1 MRGPSSRSRVPSSFP
16 SSSFSSARPP
26 FVRAAALASEESSRL
41 PPRSLSTALLRD
53 RFEET
58 LRRRSRRGSSPR
70 ATRDKQSSPSL
81 LNASQSSLLS
91 FSSSRRLAPLSPSS
105 SSTSSPDGRLSS
117 PRPPSSSSRERSP
130 SLPSSRRR
138 HSPARRQPPLF
149 RPDAPSPQS
158 RRSASLRQ
166 AAYEQKLR
174 RFQAKLRAADL
185 LLSPPRSPATSSAP
199 PSPSPSQVPC
209 SPRSPV
215 SDRTRAAT
223 RDREAKREEALSVVS
238 TSTPASS
245 YASRNASL
253 PPLSSRVPSLRELY
267 SRANRAARESEPR
280 PTRQGPDFREGR
292 ASSRC
297 SPRQSSLSSSSV
309 RSGPRN
315 GKACTMTGSASD
327 EALEVRVKNVEEKA
341 AQIKFAFNTR
351 SKLQQQEVNSLNDR
365 LAALRLRRDLPVSGF
380 LGSAGMAERLIKDE
394 LQANKHARLAFAEQ
408 CVSDGDC
415 MLQGV
420 RDLHRKTSEKTRAR
434 RGAES
439 GVAEIEESMQGC
451 REVLQAL
458 GDSRKSLE
466 SSLQR
471 LLSEAFQGVQETI
484 SQERRICDDAEASM
498 RRMLEEL
505 RQQARGDI
513 RASRENRE
521 QVEEQIL
528 QLLEDACVKVET
540 SVLTNANLPQQA

>member
-1 MRGPSSRSRVPSSFP
+1 MFLPPLLDMPGPSRSRFPSSF
-16 SSSFSSARPP
+16 SSSTFSSARPP
-26 FVRAAALASEESSRL
+26 FVRASSLASQESSRL

-53 RFEET
+53 RLEET
-58 LRRRSRRGSSPR
+58 LRGRSRRGSSPR
-70 ATRDKQSSPSL
+70 AAREKQSSPSL

-91 FSSSRRLAPLSPSS
+91 FSSSRRLAPPSPSS

-117 PRPPSSSSRERSP
+117 PRRPSSSTREPSP

-138 HSPARRQPPLF
+138 NSPARRQPPLF
-149 RPDAPSPQS
+149 WPDAPSPQS

-185 LLSPPRSPATSSAP
+185 LLSPPLSPATSSAP
-199 PSPSPSQVPC
+199 PSPSPPQVSC

-215 SDRTRAAT
+215 SDR
-223 RDREAKREEALSVVS
+223 KREEAPSVVS

-253 PPLSSRVPSLRELY
+253 PPLSSRVSSLRELY
-267 SRANRAARESEPR
+267 LRANRSARESESR
-280 PTRQGPDFREGR
+280 PTRQSPDLREGR

-297 SPRQSSLSSSSV
+297 SPRQSSLSSSFSV

-341 AQIKFAFNTR
+341 AQIRFAFNTR

-420 RDLHRKTSEKTRAR
+420 RDLHRKTFEKTRAR

-439 GVAEIEESMQGC
+439 GVVEIEESMQGC

-498 RRMLEEL
+498 SRMLEEL
-505 RQQARGDI
+505 REQARGDI